1 MKKKHKATIGD
12 NLVPVIP
19 DMVAWKQEMLN
30 NKGKDVYITVTKV
43 TKSRSGNQN
52 RYYWGVVI
60 DLLSKETGYEPEEMH
75 EAMKMQFLKDHNETR
90 FQVAKGTSGL
100 TTAEFEDYMSKI
112 RRWAS
117 QYLTLYIAEPNE
129 IEF

>member
-1 MKKKHKATIGD
+1 
-12 NLVPVIP
+12 
-19 DMVAWKQEMLN
+19 MLN
-30 NKGKDVYITVTKV
+30 HKGREVYITVAKV

-75 EAMKMQFLKDHNETR
+75 GAMRMQFLKDHEETR

-100 TTAEFEDYMSKI
+100 TTAEFEDYTSQI

-117 QYLTLYIAEPNE
+117 QYLTLYIPTPDE
-129 IEF
+129 ISY